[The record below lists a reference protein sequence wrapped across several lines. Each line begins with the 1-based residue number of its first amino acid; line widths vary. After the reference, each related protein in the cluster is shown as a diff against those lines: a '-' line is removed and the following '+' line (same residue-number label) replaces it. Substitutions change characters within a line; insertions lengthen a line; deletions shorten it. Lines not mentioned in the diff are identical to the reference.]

1 MNVLTSNCIIAIVMY
16 TNILKGGNSM
26 VDAVGIEE
34 IREELNA
41 LVAENDAIL
50 NQGKI
55 LTLSQELDKLL
66 FIGGNLAINKVTLI
80 TQESV

>member
-1 MNVLTSNCIIAIVMY
+1 MY

>member
-1 MNVLTSNCIIAIVMY
+1 MNVSTSNCIIAIVMY

-66 FIGGNLAINKVTLI
+66 FIGGNLAINKVTFI
-80 TQESV
+80 TQESA

>member
-1 MNVLTSNCIIAIVMY
+1 
-16 TNILKGGNSM
+16 M

-34 IREELNA
+34 IREELNT

>member
-1 MNVLTSNCIIAIVMY
+1 MNVSTSNCIIAIVMY